1 MAGSRKHS
9 APEAGGRAPK
19 KSRKNDDNGSEASD
33 DENRGSRASGQECRG
48 TKQPSWIAFET
59 EMFDRV
65 PQKCSETV
73 ATQAPRLT
81 LEDIDRLLPETLP
94 DTDYDQDW
102 SRDDEAKLVK
112 DWEEEPLRDAL
123 LDYKDKATDTVF
135 RMCLRFY
142 HMSPFE
148 LISEKYSLVY
158 EGNTGRGTPPARWAS
173 GFADSLKRI
182 LVHPLWNGDIN
193 LLIMGMQYTCILN
206 KEDRRA
212 WRFARPSSIHPFF
225 TVFRQV
231 LAEWKDQNKP
241 LEEHH
246 EEVRK
251 RLEARSI
258 ENTVY
263 SAFLQSLEQTVPIAE
278 KLPGKENATVTD
290 DKPYSVSIRIFN
302 YVRYALDQINY
313 MGAPYFLP
321 ADVTVRYVLGA
332 APDNNP
338 PKADLKRYM
347 SRSLLA
353 LRRYNAK
360 RENRVKRLGQGQGD
374 GADPQDATTGA
385 LDNEK
390 DATIVALRQEV
401 GRLKRLPYTGSPD
414 LPGYGDPFNLDSDEP
429 QNTDD
434 PNVVTDALPSL
445 PTNEELEAA
454 IHGWQPLDVLYQYK

>member
-1 MAGSRKHS
+1 MAGSRKQS

-148 LISEKYSLVY
+148 LISE
-158 EGNTGRGTPPARWAS
+158 N
-173 GFADSLKRI
+173 LKRI

-193 LLIMGMQYTCILN
+193 LLIMGIQYTCILHT
-206 KEDRRA
+206 EDRRD
-212 WRFARPSSIHPFF
+212 WKFARPSSIHAFF

-231 LAEWKDQNKP
+231 LAEWKGQKKS
-241 LEEHH
+241 LEDHH
-246 EEVRK
+246 EKVRK

-263 SAFLQSLEQTVPIAE
+263 SAFLQSLEETVPIAE
-278 KLPGKENATVTD
+278 KLPGKKNATITD

-360 RENRVKRLGQGQGD
+360 RENRAKRLGQGQGD
-374 GADPQDATTGA
+374 GADPQDATAGA

-401 GRLKRLPYTGSPD
+401 GRFKSQNNEQNATIVALRQDMDQLKSLV
-414 LPGYGDPFNLDSDEP
+414 DEMGKLLRR
-429 QNTDD
+429 Q
-434 PNVVTDALPSL
+434 
-445 PTNEELEAA
+445 E
-454 IHGWQPLDVLYQYK
+454 

>member
-1 MAGSRKHS
+1 MAGSRKQS

-19 KSRKNDDNGSEASD
+19 KSRKNDENGSEASD

-102 SRDDEAKLVK
+102 SREDEAKLVK

-142 HMSPFE
+142 YMSPFE

-193 LLIMGMQYTCILN
+193 LLIMGIQYTCILN

-212 WRFARPSSIHPFF
+212 WRFARPSSMHPFF

-231 LAEWKDQNKP
+231 LAEWKGQNKP

-258 ENTVY
+258 ETTVY
-263 SAFLQSLEQTVPIAE
+263 SAFLQSLEETVPIAE
-278 KLPGKENATVTD
+278 KLPGKKNATVTD
-290 DKPYSVSIRIFN
+290 DKPYSISIRIFN

-332 APDNNP
+332 APDNNS

-390 DATIVALRQEV
+390 DARCHYCRTEAGGWPIEVPEQRTRCHYCRTEAGHGPVEVSHRRNEQTAQATGIRQ
-401 GRLKRLPYTGSPD
+401 T
-414 LPGYGDPFNLDSDEP
+414 
-429 QNTDD
+429 T
-434 PNVVTDALPSL
+434 
-445 PTNEELEAA
+445 A
-454 IHGWQPLDVLYQYK
+454 I

>member
-1 MAGSRKHS
+1 MAGSRKRS

-94 DTDYDQDW
+94 DNDYDQDW

-112 DWEEEPLRDAL
+112 DWEEEPLQDAL

-193 LLIMGMQYTCILN
+193 LLIMGIQYTCILN
-206 KEDRRA
+206 EEDRHA

-231 LAEWKDQNKP
+231 LAEWKGQNKP

-263 SAFLQSLEQTVPIAE
+263 SAFLQSLEETVPIAE
-278 KLPGKENATVTD
+278 KLPGKKNATVTD
-290 DKPYSVSIRIFN
+290 DKPYPVSIRIFN
-302 YVRYALDQINY
+302 YVRYALDQISY

-401 GRLKRLPYTGSPD
+401 GRLKSQNNEKDATIVALRQDMDQLKS
-414 LPGYGDPFNLDSDEP
+414 LIDEMDKLLRR
-429 QNTDD
+429 Q
-434 PNVVTDALPSL
+434 
-445 PTNEELEAA
+445 E
-454 IHGWQPLDVLYQYK
+454 

>member
-1 MAGSRKHS
+1 MARPRKQAAS
-9 APEAGGRAPK
+9 GGRASK
-19 KSRKNDDNGSEASD
+19 KSRKDDDNGSEASD
-33 DENRGSRASGQECRG
+33 DNEDRECRG
-48 TKQPSWIAFET
+48 TKQPSWVAFET

-65 PQKCSETV
+65 PQKCSEIV

-182 LVHPLWNGDIN
+182 LVHPLWNGDAN
-193 LLIMGMQYTCILN
+193 LLVMGIQYACILHT
-206 KEDRRA
+206 EDRRA
-212 WRFARPSSIHPFF
+212 WKFARPSSIHPFF

-231 LAEWKDQNKP
+231 LAEWKGQKKP
-241 LEEHH
+241 LEDHH

-251 RLEARSI
+251 RLEAQSI

-263 SAFLQSLEQTVPIAE
+263 SAFLQSLEETVPIAE
-278 KLPGKENATVTD
+278 KLPGKKNATVVD
-290 DKPYSVSIRIFN
+290 DKPYSVSLRTFN
-302 YVRYALDQINY
+302 HVRYALDQINY

-360 RENRVKRLGQGQGD
+360 RENRVKRLGQEQDEGV
-374 GADPQDATTGA
+374 DPQDATTGA

-390 DATIVALRQEV
+390 DATIVAQRQEID
-401 GRLKRLPYTGSPD
+401 RLKSLIDEKDELLRRLSNTGSPD
-414 LPGYGDPFNLDSDEP
+414 LSGYDNSFNMDSD
-429 QNTDD
+429 D
-434 PNVVTDALPSL
+434 PDVVTDAQSSL
-445 PTNEELEAA
+445 PTSEELDAA
-454 IHGWQPLDVLYQYK
+454 IHGWRPFDVSSQY